1 MNTEKKTRVAIV
13 GYGNIGRYAL
23 EAIEA
28 APDMEVAGVVRRNGA
43 ANKPAELTPYD
54 VVSDI
59 AELKDVDVA
68 ILSTPTRSVEVMAKS
83 ILAKGIHTVDSFDIH
98 SQIVPLRK
106 SLGEAGV
113 AGNAVSVIAAG
124 WDPGSDSVVRTLL

>member
-1 MNTEKKTRVAIV
+1 M

-28 APDMEVAGVVRRNGA
+28 APDMEVAGVVRRAGA
-43 ANKPAELTPYD
+43 ANKPAELAAYE

-68 ILSTPTRSVEVMAKS
+68 ILSTPTRSVEAMAKT

-106 SLGEAGV
+106 SLGEAAV

-124 WDPGSDSVVRTLL
+124 WDPGSDSVVRT